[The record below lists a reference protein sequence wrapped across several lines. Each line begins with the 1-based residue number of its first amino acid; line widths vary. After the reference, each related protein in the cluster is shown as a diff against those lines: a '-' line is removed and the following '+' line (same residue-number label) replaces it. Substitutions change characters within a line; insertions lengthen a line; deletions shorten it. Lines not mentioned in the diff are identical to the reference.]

1 MNKAELINQVLGRVR
16 GTYDRSLNKADVTAV
31 LEVLGIVAAEELRE
45 GGDIPLPGMGRL
57 KAKKVAARQG
67 RNPRTGEVLTIPAR
81 RKVVFVAGKDLQAG
95 LQIKE

>member
-1 MNKAELINQVLGRVR
+1 MNKAELIDQVLACAR
-16 GTYDRSLNKADVTAV
+16 GAYDRALNKADVTAV
-31 LEVLGIVAAEELRE
+31 LEALGIVAAEELRE
-45 GGDIPLPGMGRL
+45 GGDIPLPGMGKIRC
-57 KAKKVAARQG
+57 KRVAARQG